1 LIKEEKDLTHSLHR
15 RGSEESLQNDYI
27 ILVTSAYGYNH
38 EGARDKL
45 LKVLDVVFE
54 AEPDNLGSNET
65 GTIYSGVTIEEIKEN
80 LTDVPRVRCCFASK
94 EKMFKVI
101 KKIHEM
107 DLGLSVVISGLIDN
121 VIDMANELDIKPHTV
136 NLSLEV
142 WGNVET
148 LPPEDVLEVVTMCGH
163 GLVASG
169 LVEKYIEDVTKG
181 KISPRKAAEKVAHP
195 CVCGFFNPDRAEKI
209 FAKYAQ
215 K

>member
-1 LIKEEKDLTHSLHR
+1 MTHSLHR
-15 RGSEESLQNDYI
+15 RGSEEDLQNDYI

-38 EGARDKL
+38 EGTRDKFIQ
-45 LKVLDVVFE
+45 VLDAVFE
-54 AEPDNLGSNET
+54 AGPDNLGSNET
-65 GTIYSGVTIEEIKEN
+65 GTIYSGVTLEEIKEHI
-80 LTDVPRVRCCFASK
+80 TDVPRVRCCFASK
-94 EKMFKVI
+94 DKMFQVI
-101 KKIHEM
+101 RKIHEM

-121 VIDMANELDIKPHTV
+121 VLDMAKELDIKPHSV
-136 NLSLEV
+136 NLSLQI
-142 WGNVET
+142 WGNVES

-169 LVEKYIEDVTKG
+169 LVEKYLNDVSKG

-209 FAKYAQ
+209 FEKYAP

>member
-1 LIKEEKDLTHSLHR
+1 
-15 RGSEESLQNDYI
+15 
-27 ILVTSAYGYNH
+27 
-38 EGARDKL
+38 
-45 LKVLDVVFE
+45 
-54 AEPDNLGSNET
+54 
-65 GTIYSGVTIEEIKEN
+65 
-80 LTDVPRVRCCFASK
+80 
-94 EKMFKVI
+94 MFKVI